1 MATHSSVLVWRIPGT
16 EKLGGLLSMGSH
28 RVRHDWSDLA
38 AAAATAAAAMENSM
52 EIQYGSVK
60 SRSII
65 SSHIWVFTPNNW
77 SGSRR
82 DTCTP
87 QVDCSGIQNSQ
98 DREATQ
104 VSTESEVKSLSH
116 VRLFVTPWTVAHQA
130 PPSMGFSR
138 QEYWNGLSF
147 PSLGDLPTQGLNPGL
162 PHCRQMQAQ
171 MLWATREASERWM
184 DKETVVYTHEGI
196 LFCLKKKKKAVLLFA
211 TAWGDLE
218 DIILS
223 EKSQTQKDQHC
234 MILYAWNLKSWTCR
248 SRE

>member
-1 MATHSSVLVWRIPGT
+1 MAAHSSVLVWRIPGT
-16 EKLGGLLSMGSH
+16 GKPGGLPSMGSH
-28 RVRHDWSDLA
+28 RVGHDWSDLA

-60 SRSII
+60 SRPII
-65 SSHIWVFTPNNW
+65 SSHIWVFTQKNW

-104 VSTESEVKSLSH
+104 VSTE
-116 VRLFVTPWTVAHQA
+116 
-130 PPSMGFSR
+130 
-138 QEYWNGLSF
+138 
-147 PSLGDLPTQGLNPGL
+147 
-162 PHCRQMQAQ
+162 
-171 MLWATREASERWM
+171 RWM
-184 DKETVVYTHEGI
+184 GKETVVYTHKGI
-196 LFCLKKKKKAVLLFA
+196 LFCLKKKKEVLLFA

-223 EKSQTQKDQHC
+223 EISQTQKDQHC
-234 MILYAWNLKSWTCR
+234 MILHAWNLKSWTCR